1 MGKAKST
8 LVTFDR
14 SRDLN
19 IPVTAIEADDIR
31 GTIAPANLAGD
42 YYISITGNARSAD
55 IANTFKGVE
64 LSEFVL
70 KDSPKLTGNP
80 IAPTVAVGTL
90 QTDGT
95 FIVPTLSE
103 ITGDTGETESI
114 TLSELSSILDL
125 RTTTLTSI
133 ENPPAFVGQHAVVNK
148 KIYFGIS
155 TAKCGSTETDVD
167 AGWTPI
173 N

>member
-1 MGKAKST
+1 MSKAKST

-14 SRDLN
+14 SIDLN
-19 IPVTAIEADDIR
+19 IPV
-31 GTIAPANLAGD
+31 NLAGD

-55 IANTFKGVE
+55 SANTFKGVE

-80 IAPTVAVGTL
+80 TAPTVAVGTL
-90 QTDGT
+90 QTDCT

-125 RTTTLTSI
+125 RTPTLTSI
-133 ENPPAFVGQHAVVNK
+133 ENTPAFVVQHAVVNK
-148 KIYFGIS
+148 KS
-155 TAKCGSTETDVD
+155 TSVFLQLNVVVLKLMLMLDGRL
-167 AGWTPI
+167 
-173 N
+173 

>member
-55 IANTFKGVE
+55 IDNTFKGVE

-103 ITGDTGETESI
+103 ITGDTGET
-114 TLSELSSILDL
+114 
-125 RTTTLTSI
+125 
-133 ENPPAFVGQHAVVNK
+133 
-148 KIYFGIS
+148 
-155 TAKCGSTETDVD
+155 
-167 AGWTPI
+167 
-173 N
+173 